1 MDLVGDAVE
10 DDVEMEFEFEVVVE
24 RSPPDVGAE
33 EDDEDE
39 LVCEILFVL
48 RLRVG
53 GTALT

>member
-1 MDLVGDAVE
+1 VDLVGDAVE
-10 DDVEMEFEFEVVVE
+10 DDVEMEFVFEVVVE